1 VRGSTA
7 FRPILAAGTA
17 LAAVALALGCGEAK
31 RDAREPKRDF
41 TVEVVKASF
50 PARQAI
56 AHDAR
61 LELAVRNAGGRT
73 IPDVA
78 VTLDS
83 LSYQSAYPNL
93 AARERPT
100 WIVNQGPGPIA
111 NPPVETEEVNPPG
124 GGLTAFVHTWA
135 LGALAPGATRTFVWH
150 VTPVKA
156 GSQSV
161 RYQVAAGLDGKAR
174 ARLANG
180 LPAAGRL
187 AATVAPRPPATHVN
201 GQTGTI
207 APGSAPISPGPAPA
221 AP

>member
-1 VRGSTA
+1 MPLVLRRS
-7 FRPILAAGTA
+7 LASACCACVA
-17 LAAVALALGCGEAK
+17 LLALGCGEAK
-31 RDAREPKRDF
+31 RDAHEPKGDF

-83 LSYQSAYPNL
+83 LSYESSYPNL

-161 RYQVAAGLDGKAR
+161 RYQVAAGLDGKSR
-174 ARLANG
+174 ARLADG
-180 LPAAGRL
+180 LPASGRL

-201 GQTGTI
+201 GQTGVIQAGPSPT
-207 APGSAPISPGPAPA
+207 SPGPVPA